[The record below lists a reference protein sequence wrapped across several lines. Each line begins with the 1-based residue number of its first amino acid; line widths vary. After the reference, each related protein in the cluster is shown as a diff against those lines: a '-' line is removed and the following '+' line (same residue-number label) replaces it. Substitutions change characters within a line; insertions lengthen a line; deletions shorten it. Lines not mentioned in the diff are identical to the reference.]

1 MTDRATR
8 FTECWHSE
16 APGVARYARR
26 HVGAH
31 DASDVVAETFLQ
43 AWRRWEEV
51 PTPAFPW
58 LLATARHIIGN
69 QRRAARRRMA
79 LQERLKLLDGAARSA
94 ADTAVLAADRREALR
109 SLAELSEEHR
119 EALLLIAWDGLS
131 TRDAAHV
138 LGVREGTFRA
148 RLSRARSVLERA
160 QRDTQCRNAVAPT
173 PVQQGN

>member
-1 MTDRATR
+1 MTDRAGR
-8 FTECWHSE
+8 FTECWYSD

-31 DASDVVAETFLQ
+31 DAADVVAETFLQ

-51 PTPAFPW
+51 PSPAFPW

-79 LQERLKLLDGAARSA
+79 LQERLKLLDGAARTA
-94 ADTAVLAADRREALR
+94 ADTAVVAADRGEALR
-109 SLAELSEEHR
+109 FIAELSEEHR
-119 EALLLIAWDGLS
+119 EALLLIAWDGLT
-131 TRDAAHV
+131 TREAALV
-138 LGVREGTFRA
+138 VGIREGAFRA

-160 QRDTQCRNAVAPT
+160 PRDTHCRNAVTAT
-173 PVQQGN
+173 PIQQGN